1 VPTLHV
7 TGLKKSYGAHV
18 VYDGVSFRLPP
29 GERLA
34 LIGRNGTGKTTLL
47 RTIIGEIDADAGDVG
62 TPKSYRIALHDQRPP
77 IAGAHTLGSYVGEG
91 LADVHAAED
100 RLRELERR
108 MAEGDHSDDVLRA
121 YAHAQSELE
130 AVGGYAW
137 RARFEEIL
145 RGLSFTLE
153 DADRPLGSFSGGEL
167 TRASLARVL
176 AAQPDLLLL
185 DEPTNHLDLRALEW
199 LEDQLTAL
207 DCSILLVSHD
217 RWFLERVATGVLEL
231 EFGRS
236 KHYAMGYS
244 SYRREKAMALANQ
257 ADAFER
263 QQAEIERL
271 QRFVDKFRAGTR
283 SRQAQSKV
291 KQMNRMQRVEAPR
304 RDRSL
309 AFGFS
314 KVERSSRIVIEAE
327 KLTLRAGDK
336 PLLDDAGLV
345 VERGQRVAVIGPNGA
360 GKTSLVETLL
370 GLRPP
375 VSGRIK
381 LGHNVTTGYFSQH
394 IAEMPEHL
402 SVVDAMTRA
411 TGGHLNSTQS
421 RTILGNFLFTQEE
434 VDRKVGVL
442 SGGERRRL
450 ALAALVAGSANL
462 LVLDEPTNHLD
473 VEAREAL
480 EEALDAYDGT
490 VLLVSH
496 DRALIDAVATHTAS
510 IEDRTIKLRHGD
522 YNDYLEAVAERAAAP
537 APLSRGPAGPAK
549 TGKPQAEAKQRRHSA
564 PRTTPTPATRR
575 PSQRTQ
581 RLIRDL
587 ESGIAKLEAEQA
599 GLEATLSDPAT
610 ASDRTRLS
618 ELGTR
623 YQQVQEELAW
633 KLLEWERVQAGDGL
647 EV

>member
-7 TGLKKSYGAHV
+7 TGLRKSFGAHV
-18 VYDGVSFRLPP
+18 IYDGVSFRLPP

-34 LIGRNGTGKTTLL
+34 LIGRNGAGKTTLL
-47 RTIIGEIDADAGDVG
+47 RTIVGEIDADAGELG
-62 TPKSYRIALHDQRPP
+62 KPKSYRIALHDQRPP

-108 MAEGDHSDDVLRA
+108 MADGDGSDDVLRA

-130 AVGGYAW
+130 SVGGYAW

-145 RGLSFTLE
+145 RGLSFKVE
-153 DADRPLGSFSGGEL
+153 DAERPLGSFSGGEL

-207 DCSILLVSHD
+207 TCSILLVSHD

-231 EFGRS
+231 EFGRG

-244 SYRREKAMALANQ
+244 AYRREKALALANQ

-263 QQAEIERL
+263 QQAEIARL

-291 KQMNRMQRVEAPR
+291 KQIQRMPKVEAPR
-304 RDRSL
+304 RDRAL

-314 KVERSSRIVIEAE
+314 KVERSSRVVIEAE
-327 KLTLRAGDK
+327 KLVLRAGDK
-336 PLLDDAGLV
+336 PLLENAALV

-360 GKTSLVETLL
+360 GKTTLVETLL
-370 GLRPP
+370 GIRDP
-375 VSGRIK
+375 VAGRIK

-394 IAEMPEHL
+394 IVEMPEHL

-411 TGGHLNSTQS
+411 TNGHLNSTQS
-421 RTILGNFLFTQEE
+421 RTILGNFLFSQEE
-434 VDRKVGVL
+434 VDRKVAVL

-450 ALAALVAGSANL
+450 ALAALVAGGANL
-462 LVLDEPTNHLD
+462 LMLDEPTNHLD

-480 EEALDAYDGT
+480 EEALDAYEGT
-490 VLLVSH
+490 VVLVSH

-510 IEDRTIKLRHGD
+510 IEDQRIVLRHGD
-522 YNDYLEAVAERAAAP
+522 YNDYLEALAERPAVPPPPAPAKAKAKDTSRQRPAAP
-537 APLSRGPAGPAK
+537 RQEPAK
-549 TGKPQAEAKQRRHSA
+549 
-564 PRTTPTPATRR
+564 RR

-581 RLIRDL
+581 RLIRELEQNIARL
-587 ESGIAKLEAEQA
+587 ESEQAELEAA
-599 GLEATLSDPAT
+599 LADPAG
-610 ASDRTRLS
+610 AGDRARLG

-623 YQQVQEELAW
+623 HQQVQEELAW
-633 KLLEWERVQAGDGL
+633 NLLEWERVQVTDGV
-647 EV
+647 EA

>member
-1 VPTLHV
+1 MPTLHV
-7 TGLKKSYGAHV
+7 TGLRKSYGAHV

-34 LIGRNGTGKTTLL
+34 LIGRNGAGKTTLL
-47 RTIIGEIDADAGDVG
+47 RTIVGEIDADAGDVG
-62 TPKSYRIALHDQRPP
+62 KPKSYRIALHDQRPP

-100 RLRELERR
+100 RLQELERR
-108 MAEGDHSDDVLRA
+108 MAAGDSSDDVLRA

-130 AVGGYAW
+130 SVGGYAW

-145 RGLSFTLE
+145 RGLSFKVE
-153 DADRPLGSFSGGEL
+153 DADRPLSSFSGGEL

-207 DCSILLVSHD
+207 TCSILLVSHD

-244 SYRREKAMALANQ
+244 AYRREKALALANQ

-283 SRQAQSKV
+283 SRQAQSKA
-291 KQMNRMQRVEAPR
+291 KAIQRMPKVEAPR
-304 RDRSL
+304 RERAI

-314 KVERSSRIVIEAE
+314 KVERSGRIVIEAE
-327 KLTLRAGDK
+327 HVELRAGDK
-336 PLLDDAGLV
+336 QLLDDAGSWSSAASAWPSSA
-345 VERGQRVAVIGPNGA
+345 RTAPARRRSSRRCS
-360 GKTSLVETLL
+360 TCDSRST
-370 GLRPP
+370 
-375 VSGRIK
+375 GRIK

-450 ALAALVAGSANL
+450 ALAALVAGGANL

-480 EEALDAYDGT
+480 EEALDAYEGT

-510 IEDRTIKLRHGD
+510 IENRRIVLRHGD
-522 YNDYLEAVAERAAAP
+522 YNDYLEAIAERPPPPRPRRAQAGAQAAKRRP
-537 APLSRGPAGPAK
+537 AARARHPRSAGP
-549 TGKPQAEAKQRRHSA
+549 RSA
-564 PRTTPTPATRR
+564 R
-575 PSQRTQ
+575 
-581 RLIRDL
+581 
-587 ESGIAKLEAEQA
+587 SG
-599 GLEATLSDPAT
+599 
-610 ASDRTRLS
+610 
-618 ELGTR
+618 
-623 YQQVQEELAW
+623 
-633 KLLEWERVQAGDGL
+633 
-647 EV
+647 

>member
-7 TGLKKSYGAHV
+7 TGLRKSFGTHV
-18 VYDGVSFRLPP
+18 IYDGVSFRLPP

-34 LIGRNGTGKTTLL
+34 LIGRNGAGKTTLL
-47 RTIIGEIDADAGDVG
+47 RTIVGEIDADAGELG
-62 TPKSYRIALHDQRPP
+62 KPRSYRIALHDQRPP

-108 MAEGDHSDDVLRA
+108 MAEGDGSEDVLRA

-130 AVGGYAW
+130 SVGGYAW

-145 RGLSFTLE
+145 RGLSFNVE
-153 DADRPLGSFSGGEL
+153 DAERPLGSFSGGEL

-207 DCSILLVSHD
+207 SCSILLVSHD

-231 EFGRS
+231 EFGRG

-244 SYRREKAMALANQ
+244 SYRREKALALANQ

-263 QQAEIERL
+263 QQAEIARL

-291 KQMNRMQRVEAPR
+291 KQMQRMPKVDAPR
-304 RDRSL
+304 RERAL

-314 KVERSSRIVIEAE
+314 KVERSSRVVIEAE
-327 KLTLRAGDK
+327 KLVLRAGDK
-336 PLLDDAGLV
+336 PLLENAGLV

-360 GKTSLVETLL
+360 GKTTLVETLL
-370 GLRPP
+370 GMRDP
-375 VSGRIK
+375 VAGRIK
-381 LGHNVTTGYFSQH
+381 LGHNVTSGYFSQH

-402 SVVDAMTRA
+402 TVVDAMTRA
-411 TGGHLNSTQS
+411 TDGHLNSTQS
-421 RTILGNFLFTQEE
+421 RTILGNFLFSQEE

-490 VLLVSH
+490 VVFVSH

-510 IEDRTIKLRHGD
+510 IEDQRIVLRHGD
-522 YNDYLEAVAERAAAP
+522 YNDYLEALAERPAP
-537 APLSRGPAGPAK
+537 APATAPAK
-549 TGKPQAEAKQRRHSA
+549 AKARDKPSQRPAA
-564 PRTTPTPATRR
+564 PRKEPAKRR

-581 RLIRDL
+581 RLIREL
-587 ESGIAKLEAEQA
+587 ETSIARLEAEQA
-599 GLEATLSDPAT
+599 ELEAALAEPSGAGDHA
-610 ASDRTRLS
+610 RLG

-623 YQQVQEELAW
+623 HQEVQEELAW
-633 KLLEWERVQAGDGL
+633 NLLEWERVQVSDGV

>member
-1 VPTLHV
+1 MPTLHV
-7 TGLKKSYGAHV
+7 TGLRKSYGAHV

-34 LIGRNGTGKTTLL
+34 LIGRNGAGKTTLL
-47 RTIIGEIDADAGDVG
+47 RTIVGEIDADAGDVG
-62 TPKSYRIALHDQRPP
+62 KPKSYRIALHDQRPP

-108 MAEGDHSDDVLRA
+108 MASGDSSDDVLRA

-130 AVGGYAW
+130 SVGGYAW

-145 RGLSFTLE
+145 RGLSFRVE
-153 DADRPLGSFSGGEL
+153 DADRPLSSFSGGEL

-207 DCSILLVSHD
+207 TCSILLVSHD

-244 SYRREKAMALANQ
+244 AYRREKAMALANQ

-283 SRQAQSKV
+283 SRQAQSKA
-291 KQMNRMQRVEAPR
+291 KAIERMPRVEAPR
-304 RDRSL
+304 RERAL

-314 KVERSSRIVIEAE
+314 KVERSGRIVIEAE

-360 GKTSLVETLL
+360 GKTTLVETLL
-370 GLRPP
+370 AMRAAGRRPHQARAQRHDGLLQPAHRGDARASQRRRCDDARDGRPP
-375 VSGRIK
+375 Q
-381 LGHNVTTGYFSQH
+381 L
-394 IAEMPEHL
+394 
-402 SVVDAMTRA
+402 
-411 TGGHLNSTQS
+411 
-421 RTILGNFLFTQEE
+421 
-434 VDRKVGVL
+434 
-442 SGGERRRL
+442 
-450 ALAALVAGSANL
+450 
-462 LVLDEPTNHLD
+462 
-473 VEAREAL
+473 
-480 EEALDAYDGT
+480 
-490 VLLVSH
+490 
-496 DRALIDAVATHTAS
+496 DAVAH
-510 IEDRTIKLRHGD
+510 DPRQL
-522 YNDYLEAVAERAAAP
+522 
-537 APLSRGPAGPAK
+537 PLHA
-549 TGKPQAEAKQRRHSA
+549 
-564 PRTTPTPATRR
+564 
-575 PSQRTQ
+575 
-581 RLIRDL
+581 
-587 ESGIAKLEAEQA
+587 
-599 GLEATLSDPAT
+599 
-610 ASDRTRLS
+610 RTRS
-618 ELGTR
+618 IAR
-623 YQQVQEELAW
+623 
-633 KLLEWERVQAGDGL
+633 
-647 EV
+647 

>member
-7 TGLKKSYGAHV
+7 TGLRKSFGAHV
-18 VYDGVSFRLPP
+18 IYDGVSFRLPP

-34 LIGRNGTGKTTLL
+34 LIGRNGAGKTTLL
-47 RTIIGEIDADAGDVG
+47 RTIVGEIDADAGELG
-62 TPKSYRIALHDQRPP
+62 KPKSYRIALHDQRPP

-108 MAEGDHSDDVLRA
+108 MADGDGSDDVLRA

-130 AVGGYAW
+130 SVGGYAW

-145 RGLSFTLE
+145 RGLSFKVE
-153 DADRPLGSFSGGEL
+153 DAERPLGSFSGGEL

-207 DCSILLVSHD
+207 TCSILLVSHD

-231 EFGRS
+231 EFGRG

-244 SYRREKAMALANQ
+244 AYRREKALALANQ

-263 QQAEIERL
+263 QQAEIARL

-291 KQMNRMQRVEAPR
+291 KQIQRMPKVEAPR
-304 RDRSL
+304 RDRAL

-314 KVERSSRIVIEAE
+314 KVERSSRVVIEAE
-327 KLTLRAGDK
+327 KLVLRAGDK
-336 PLLDDAGLV
+336 PLLENAGLV

-360 GKTSLVETLL
+360 GKTTLVETLL
-370 GLRPP
+370 GIRDP
-375 VSGRIK
+375 VAGRIK

-411 TGGHLNSTQS
+411 TNGHLNSTQS
-421 RTILGNFLFTQEE
+421 RTILGNFLFSQEE
-434 VDRKVGVL
+434 VDRKVAVL

-450 ALAALVAGSANL
+450 ALAALVAGGANL
-462 LVLDEPTNHLD
+462 LMLDEPTNHLD

-480 EEALDAYDGT
+480 EEALDAYEGT
-490 VLLVSH
+490 VVLISH

-510 IEDRTIKLRHGD
+510 IEDQRVVLRHGD
-522 YNDYLEAVAERAAAP
+522 YNDYLEALAERPAVPPPPPPAKAKAKDASRQRPAAP
-537 APLSRGPAGPAK
+537 RQQPAK
-549 TGKPQAEAKQRRHSA
+549 
-564 PRTTPTPATRR
+564 RR

-587 ESGIAKLEAEQA
+587 EQNIARLESEQAELEAA
-599 GLEATLSDPAT
+599 LADPAG
-610 ASDRTRLS
+610 AGDRARLG

-623 YQQVQEELAW
+623 HQQVQEELAW
-633 KLLEWERVQAGDGL
+633 NLLEWERVQVTDGV
-647 EV
+647 EA

>member
-7 TGLKKSYGAHV
+7 TGLRKSFGAHV
-18 VYDGVSFRLPP
+18 IYDGVSFRLPP

-34 LIGRNGTGKTTLL
+34 LIGRNGAGKTTLL
-47 RTIIGEIDADAGDVG
+47 RTIVGEIDADAGELG
-62 TPKSYRIALHDQRPP
+62 KPKSYRIALHDQRPP

-108 MAEGDHSDDVLRA
+108 MADGDGSDDVLRA

-130 AVGGYAW
+130 SVGGYAW

-145 RGLSFTLE
+145 RGLSFKVE
-153 DADRPLGSFSGGEL
+153 DAERPLGSFSGGEL

-207 DCSILLVSHD
+207 TCSILLVSHD

-231 EFGRS
+231 EFGRG

-244 SYRREKAMALANQ
+244 AYRREKALALANQ

-263 QQAEIERL
+263 QQAEIARL

-291 KQMNRMQRVEAPR
+291 KQIQRMPKVEAPR
-304 RDRSL
+304 RDRAL

-314 KVERSSRIVIEAE
+314 KVERSSRVVIEAE
-327 KLTLRAGDK
+327 KLVLRAGDK
-336 PLLDDAGLV
+336 PLLENAALV

-360 GKTSLVETLL
+360 GKTTLVETLL
-370 GLRPP
+370 GIRDP
-375 VSGRIK
+375 VAGRIK

-411 TGGHLNSTQS
+411 TNGHLNSTQS
-421 RTILGNFLFTQEE
+421 RTILGNFLFSQEE
-434 VDRKVGVL
+434 VDRKVAVL

-450 ALAALVAGSANL
+450 ALAALVAGGANL
-462 LVLDEPTNHLD
+462 LMLDEPTNHLD

-480 EEALDAYDGT
+480 EEALDAYEGT
-490 VLLVSH
+490 VVLISH

-510 IEDRTIKLRHGD
+510 IEDQRVVLRHGD
-522 YNDYLEAVAERAAAP
+522 YNDYLEALAERPAVPPPPPPAKAKAKDASRQRPAAP
-537 APLSRGPAGPAK
+537 RQQPAK
-549 TGKPQAEAKQRRHSA
+549 
-564 PRTTPTPATRR
+564 RR

-587 ESGIAKLEAEQA
+587 EQNIARLESEQAELEAA
-599 GLEATLSDPAT
+599 LADPAG
-610 ASDRTRLS
+610 AGDRARLG

-623 YQQVQEELAW
+623 HQQVQEELAW
-633 KLLEWERVQAGDGL
+633 NLLEWERVQVTDGV
-647 EV
+647 EA

>member
-1 VPTLHV
+1 MPTLHV
-7 TGLKKSYGAHV
+7 TGLRKSYGTHV
-18 VYDGVSFRLPP
+18 IYDGVSFRLPP

-34 LIGRNGTGKTTLL
+34 LIGRNGAGKTTLL
-47 RTIIGEIDADAGDVG
+47 RTIAGEIDADAGDVG
-62 TPKSYRIALHDQRPP
+62 KPKGYRIALHDQRPP

-100 RLRELERR
+100 RLAELERR
-108 MAEGDHSDDVLRA
+108 MAAGDGSDDVLRA

-130 AVGGYAW
+130 SVGGYAW

-145 RGLSFTLE
+145 RGLGFKVE
-153 DADRPLGSFSGGEL
+153 DAERPLGSFSGGEL

-207 DCSILLVSHD
+207 TCSILLVSHD

-231 EFGRS
+231 EFGRG

-263 QQAEIERL
+263 QQAEIARL

-291 KQMNRMQRVEAPR
+291 KAIQRMPRVDAPR
-304 RDRSL
+304 RNRAL

-314 KVERSSRIVIEAE
+314 KVERSGRIVVEAE
-327 KLTLRAGDK
+327 SLTLRAGDK
-336 PLLDDAGLV
+336 PLLEAAALV
-345 VERGQRVAVIGPNGA
+345 VERGQRVALIGPNGA
-360 GKTSLVETLL
+360 GKTTLVETLL
-370 GLRPP
+370 GLRAP

-411 TGGHLNSTQS
+411 TNGHLNSTQS
-421 RTILGNFLFTQEE
+421 RTILGNFLFSQDE

-462 LVLDEPTNHLD
+462 LMLDEPTNHLD

-480 EEALDAYDGT
+480 EEALDAYEGT

-510 IEDRTIKLRHGD
+510 IENQRIVLRHGD
-522 YNDYLEAVAERAAAP
+522 YNDYLEAIAEAPPP
-537 APLSRGPAGPAK
+537 APPAPKPAARQRPPRPPAPSR
-549 TGKPQAEAKQRRHSA
+549 QARA
-564 PRTTPTPATRR
+564 RR

-581 RLIRDL
+581 RLIREL
-587 ESGIAKLEAEQA
+587 EASIARLEAEQTE
-599 GLEATLSDPAT
+599 LEAALADPAG
-610 ASDRTRLS
+610 AGDRVRLG

-623 YQQVQEELAW
+623 HQQVQEELAW
-633 KLLEWERVQAGDGL
+633 TLLEWERVQVSDGV
-647 EV
+647 EA

>member
-7 TGLKKSYGAHV
+7 TGLRKSFGAHV
-18 VYDGVSFRLPP
+18 IYDGVSFRLPP

-34 LIGRNGTGKTTLL
+34 LIGRNGAGKTTLL
-47 RTIIGEIDADAGDVG
+47 RTIVGEIDADAGELG
-62 TPKSYRIALHDQRPP
+62 KPKSYRIALHDQRPP

-108 MAEGDHSDDVLRA
+108 MADGDGSDDVLRA

-130 AVGGYAW
+130 SVGGYAW

-145 RGLSFTLE
+145 RGLSFKVE
-153 DADRPLGSFSGGEL
+153 DAERPLGSFSGGEL

-207 DCSILLVSHD
+207 TCSILLVSHD

-231 EFGRS
+231 EFGRG

-244 SYRREKAMALANQ
+244 AYRREKALALANQ

-263 QQAEIERL
+263 QQAEIARL

-291 KQMNRMQRVEAPR
+291 KQIQRMPKVEAPR
-304 RDRSL
+304 RDRAL

-314 KVERSSRIVIEAE
+314 KVERSSRVVIEAE
-327 KLTLRAGDK
+327 KLVLRAGDK
-336 PLLDDAGLV
+336 PLLENAALV

-360 GKTSLVETLL
+360 GKTTLVETLL
-370 GLRPP
+370 GIRDP
-375 VSGRIK
+375 VAGRIK

-394 IAEMPEHL
+394 IVEMPEHL

-411 TGGHLNSTQS
+411 TNGHLNSTQS
-421 RTILGNFLFTQEE
+421 RTILGNFLFSQEE
-434 VDRKVGVL
+434 VDRKVAVL

-450 ALAALVAGSANL
+450 ALAALVAGGANL
-462 LVLDEPTNHLD
+462 LMLDEPTNHLD

-480 EEALDAYDGT
+480 EEALDAYEGT
-490 VLLVSH
+490 VVLVSH

-510 IEDRTIKLRHGD
+510 IEDQRVVLRHGD
-522 YNDYLEAVAERAAAP
+522 YNDYLEALAERPAVPPPPPPAKAKAKDASRQRPAAP
-537 APLSRGPAGPAK
+537 RQQPAK
-549 TGKPQAEAKQRRHSA
+549 
-564 PRTTPTPATRR
+564 RR

-587 ESGIAKLEAEQA
+587 EQNIARLESEQAELEAA
-599 GLEATLSDPAT
+599 LADPAG
-610 ASDRTRLS
+610 AGDRARLG

-623 YQQVQEELAW
+623 HQQVQEELAW
-633 KLLEWERVQAGDGL
+633 NLLEWERVQVTDGV
-647 EV
+647 EA

>member
-1 VPTLHV
+1 M
-7 TGLKKSYGAHV
+7 
-18 VYDGVSFRLPP
+18 SFRLPP

-34 LIGRNGTGKTTLL
+34 LIGRNGAGKTTLL
-47 RTIIGEIDADAGDVG
+47 RTIVGEIDADAGDVG
-62 TPKSYRIALHDQRPP
+62 KPKGYRIALHDQRPP

-108 MAEGDHSDDVLRA
+108 MSEGDGSDDVLRA

-130 AVGGYAW
+130 SVGGYAW

-145 RGLSFTLE
+145 RGLGFRVE

-176 AAQPDLLLL
+176 ASQPDLLLL

-207 DCSILLVSHD
+207 TCSILLVSHD

-244 SYRREKAMALANQ
+244 SYRREKALALANQ

-263 QQAEIERL
+263 QQAEIARL

-291 KQMNRMQRVEAPR
+291 KAMQRMPRVEAPR
-304 RDRSL
+304 RDRAI

-314 KVERSSRIVIEAE
+314 KVERSGRIVVEAE

-360 GKTSLVETLL
+360 GKTTLVETLL
-370 GLRPP
+370 GLRDA

-411 TGGHLNSTQS
+411 TNGHLNSTQS
-421 RTILGNFLFTQEE
+421 RTILGNFLFSQDE

-480 EEALDAYDGT
+480 EEALDAYEGT
-490 VLLVSH
+490 
-496 DRALIDAVATHTAS
+496 
-510 IEDRTIKLRHGD
+510 
-522 YNDYLEAVAERAAAP
+522 
-537 APLSRGPAGPAK
+537 
-549 TGKPQAEAKQRRHSA
+549 RRCSS
-564 PRTTPTPATRR
+564 RTTAR
-575 PSQRTQ
+575 
-581 RLIRDL
+581 
-587 ESGIAKLEAEQA
+587 
-599 GLEATLSDPAT
+599 
-610 ASDRTRLS
+610 
-618 ELGTR
+618 
-623 YQQVQEELAW
+623 
-633 KLLEWERVQAGDGL
+633 
-647 EV
+647 

>member
-1 VPTLHV
+1 MPTLHV
-7 TGLKKSYGAHV
+7 TGLRKSFGAHV
-18 VYDGVSFRLPP
+18 IYDGVSFRLPP

-34 LIGRNGTGKTTLL
+34 LIGRNGAGKTTLL
-47 RTIIGEIDADAGDVG
+47 RTIVGEIDADAGELG
-62 TPKSYRIALHDQRPP
+62 KPKSYRIALHDQRPP
-77 IAGAHTLGSYVGEG
+77 VAGAHTLGSYVGEG

-108 MAEGDHSDDVLRA
+108 MAEGDGSDDVLRA

-130 AVGGYAW
+130 SVGGYAW

-145 RGLSFTLE
+145 RGLSFKVE
-153 DADRPLGSFSGGEL
+153 DAERPLGSFSGGEL

-207 DCSILLVSHD
+207 TCSILLVSHD

-231 EFGRS
+231 EFGRG

-244 SYRREKAMALANQ
+244 AYRREKALALANQ

-263 QQAEIERL
+263 QQAEIARL

-291 KQMNRMQRVEAPR
+291 KQIQRMPKVEAPR
-304 RDRSL
+304 RDRAL

-314 KVERSSRIVIEAE
+314 KVERSSRVVIEAE
-327 KLTLRAGDK
+327 KLVLRAGDK
-336 PLLDDAGLV
+336 PLLENAGLV

-360 GKTSLVETLL
+360 GKTTLVETLL
-370 GLRPP
+370 GIRDP
-375 VSGRIK
+375 VAGRIK

-394 IAEMPEHL
+394 IVEMPEHL

-411 TGGHLNSTQS
+411 TNGHLNSTQS
-421 RTILGNFLFTQEE
+421 RTILGNFLFSQEE
-434 VDRKVGVL
+434 VDRKVAVL

-450 ALAALVAGSANL
+450 ALAALVAGGANL
-462 LVLDEPTNHLD
+462 LMLDEPTNHLD

-480 EEALDAYDGT
+480 EEALDAYEGT
-490 VLLVSH
+490 VVLVSH

-510 IEDRTIKLRHGD
+510 IEDQRIVLRHGD
-522 YNDYLEAVAERAAAP
+522 YNDYLEALAERPAIPPPPAPAKPKAKDTSRQRPAAP
-537 APLSRGPAGPAK
+537 RQEPAK
-549 TGKPQAEAKQRRHSA
+549 
-564 PRTTPTPATRR
+564 RR

-581 RLIRDL
+581 RLIREL
-587 ESGIAKLEAEQA
+587 EQNIARLEGEQAELEAA
-599 GLEATLSDPAT
+599 LADPAG
-610 ASDRTRLS
+610 AGDRARLG

-623 YQQVQEELAW
+623 HQQVQEELAW
-633 KLLEWERVQAGDGL
+633 NLLEWERVQVTDGV
-647 EV
+647 EA